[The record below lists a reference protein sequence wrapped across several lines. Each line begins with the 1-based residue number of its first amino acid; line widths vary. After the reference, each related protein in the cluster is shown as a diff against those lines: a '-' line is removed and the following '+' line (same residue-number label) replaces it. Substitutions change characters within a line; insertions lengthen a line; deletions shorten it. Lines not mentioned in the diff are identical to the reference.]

1 MNASLIAQTKCSLL
15 LYAQE
20 IEPQIKPVLD
30 HQPDLRVHPIQ
41 PLEALVRSDT
51 PYYPYDRSFI
61 DAKWDPILVLHSS
74 GSTGAPRPI
83 EMSHATFAVGDN
95 DRNLPTV
102 PGRVNQN
109 WSLWDFPQKEYFFS
123 PFPAFHLAGFS
134 TMVMLPIY
142 YSNATLVLSPPS
154 RPPTGHMIAEIM
166 DHLPLKSII
175 SPPII
180 FEQLVQE
187 PGGLE
192 KCKTLKFLMFAG
204 GPLSP
209 NAGDALSRVTDVC
222 QIYGSTETGPIQ
234 SLVPKREDWASLEWH
249 PAQEAIMEPSIEG
262 TFELI
267 MHHNPA
273 LTGVR
278 GISCNFPDLET
289 WRTKDLFKP
298 HPTKP
303 GLWRFHGRADDI
315 IVLSNGEK
323 FNPVPSE
330 TQVAGHPLL
339 TGALIIGNGYP
350 QACLILEPK
359 DYTDTQDPNAL
370 IEEVWPVIERANEEV
385 PGHGKITRSMVLVAS
400 KDKPFERS
408 PKGTVVRSLSG
419 AKYEQEVAHLHTQ
432 DVPDELKLIKL
443 GPSHDLSSVTR
454 FVKEIVTAS
463 LPGRSFGDEDDLFV
477 LGLDSLQTTEILSRL
492 KAGITD
498 DDNHRDVAWIT
509 VRLVYEHSSIIA
521 LAKTIRDHFGS
532 DGVISTHNFAS
543 KERTQKLELMTQKYI
558 QTFKGART
566 VLDSARQ
573 TSDLHVLLTGSTGSL
588 GTQMFVKFASDPTVS
603 RISCLDRSANARERV
618 MQSLAIWPQKPVL
631 DSSRIDFHQADYG
644 KADFGLS
651 AETFADLHDTVSVIV
666 HNAWEVNFNHS
677 VSSFEAV
684 HIRGV
689 RNFITFSG
697 TSRLNPRI
705 VFVSSIS
712 SVGNWHAVVPDE
724 SQAEQDKDLIP
735 EMIAPTP
742 AVAQSM
748 GYAESKAISEQI
760 LAAAVNRVGA
770 KVSIVRIGQIAGP
783 IAEDNGGIWNE
794 HEWVPLLLKTSM
806 SMGKI
811 PDASL
816 LDNVDWLP
824 VDVIASVMLDIAMP
838 RNDEQALHV
847 YHLVNPHTT
856 TWGEML
862 PAVQDFLGGAQ
873 AVSLQEWV
881 AELEKVDTNG
891 VDAIAAKPA
900 VKILD
905 FFRSMQDSKYIGAKD
920 IMLSTREAEE
930 ASPVLGHLGPVRA
943 EWIQRWMRDWGF
955 RG

>member
-1 MNASLIAQTKCSLL
+1 MNASLIDQTKCSLL

-20 IEPQIKPVLD
+20 LELQIKPLLE
-30 HQPDLRVHPIQ
+30 HQPSLQIHAIQ
-41 PLEALVRSDT
+41 PLEALVRPDT
-51 PYYPYDRSFI
+51 PPYPYDKSF
-61 DAKWDPILVLHSS
+61 DEVKWDPILVLHSS

-123 PFPAFHLAGFS
+123 PFPAFHLGGFS

-142 YSNATLVLSPPS
+142 YSNATLVLSPPT

-166 DHLPLKSII
+166 DHLPLKSIL

-192 KCKTLKFLMFAG
+192 KCEELKFLMFAG
-204 GPLSP
+204 GPLSQS
-209 NAGDALSRVTDVC
+209 AGDALSKVTDIC
-222 QIYGSTETGPIQ
+222 QTYGSTETGPIQ
-234 SLVPKREDWASLEWH
+234 SLVPKREDWANLEWH
-249 PAQEAIMEPSIEG
+249 PIQEAVMEPSIDG

-267 MHHNPA
+267 MHRNPA
-273 LTGVR
+273 LTGIR

-289 WRTKDLFKP
+289 WRTKDLFKQ
-298 HPTKP
+298 HPSKP

-330 TQVAGHPLL
+330 THIAGHPLL

-350 QACLILEPK
+350 QACLIVEPK
-359 DYTDTQDPNAL
+359 KYAQDPIAL
-370 IEEVWPVIERANEEV
+370 LEEVWPIVERANEEA
-385 PGHGKITRSMVLVAS
+385 PGHGKITRSMVVVAS
-400 KDKPFERS
+400 ENKPFERS
-408 PKGTVVRSLSG
+408 PKGTVVRSLTTV
-419 AKYEQEVAHLHTQ
+419 KYEHEVASLYAQ
-432 DVPDELKLIKL
+432 DISEELKSIKL
-443 GPSHDLSSVTR
+443 GASRDLNSITR
-454 FVKEIVTAS
+454 FIGEIVAAS
-463 LPGRSFGDEDDLFV
+463 LLGRSFSDEDDLFV

-492 KAGITD
+492 KAGIID
-498 DDNHRDVAWIT
+498 DGSPQDVAWIT
-509 VRLVYEHSSIIA
+509 VKLVYKHPSIIA
-521 LAKTIRDHFGS
+521 LAKAIQDHFAS
-532 DGVISTHNFAS
+532 DGAISTDDFAS
-543 KERTQKLELMTQKYI
+543 EERTQKLELMTQKYI
-558 QTFKGART
+558 QTLEGVPS

-573 TSDLHVLLTGSTGSL
+573 TSNQHVLLTGSTGSL
-588 GTQMFVKFASDPTVS
+588 GTQILVKFASDPSVS
-603 RISCLDRSANARERV
+603 RISCLDRSTNARERV
-618 MQSLAIWPQKPVL
+618 MQSLATWTQKPTL
-631 DSSRIDFHQADYG
+631 DACRIDFHQADYG

-651 AETFADLHDTVSVIV
+651 AETFADLHDTVSVVV

-689 RNFITFSG
+689 HNFITFSA
-697 TSRLNPRI
+697 TSKLNPRI

-724 SQAEQDKDLIP
+724 AQAEQDQKQIP

-742 AVAQSM
+742 AVAQPM
-748 GYAESKAISEQI
+748 GYAESKAVSEQI
-760 LAAAVNRVGA
+760 LAAAVNRVGIKA
-770 KVSIVRIGQIAGP
+770 SIVRIGQIAGP
-783 IAEDNGGIWNE
+783 IAEDNGGIWNR
-794 HEWVPLLLKTSM
+794 HEWFPLLLKTSM

-811 PDASL
+811 PDASC
-816 LDNVDWLP
+816 LDNIDWLP
-824 VDVIASVMLDIAMP
+824 VDVIASAMLDIAIP
-838 RNDEQALHV
+838 QNDEQALHV
-847 YHLVNPHTT
+847 YHLVNPCTT
-856 TWGEML
+856 TWREIL
-862 PAVQDFLGGAQ
+862 PAVQDFLGGSQ

-881 AELEKVDTNG
+881 AELEKVDTND
-891 VDAIAAKPA
+891 VDAIAKKPA

-905 FFRSMQDSKYIGAKD
+905 FFRSMQKSKYIGAKD
-920 IMLSTREAEE
+920 VVLSTREAET
-930 ASPVLGHLGPVRA
+930 ASPVLGRLGPVRA
-943 EWIQRWMRDWGF
+943 EWIGRWMRDWGF
-955 RG
+955 GG